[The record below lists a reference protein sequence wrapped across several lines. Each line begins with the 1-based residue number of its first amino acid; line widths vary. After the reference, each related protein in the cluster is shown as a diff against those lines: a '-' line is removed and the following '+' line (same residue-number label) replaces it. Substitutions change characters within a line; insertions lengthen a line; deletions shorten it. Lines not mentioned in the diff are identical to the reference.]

1 MITQKDLENIVIE
14 EVEFVQERF
23 MSAKFRK
30 AIEAYQDLQLKQQ
43 QLQKAFVGTKDPKK
57 REKLKK
63 ELVKMHYA
71 VKKAEVEFNKALHV
85 EPVEFEESVNLEIN
99 ESTGIVQENYG
110 KPYKKGEKIKTK
122 DGFTLKVLKHVK
134 GPSLPQD
141 EYVLQYLDG
150 KQKGKKFEMYHYM
163 LHNRDLGRHPGYKPK
178 GKSRGTRGLP
188 EGKFNV
194 GDIVIPNA
202 GPHKGHKHEVIYDL
216 GNDKYN
222 IKPIGLRP
230 NQIQYRLGASGASS
244 NQLKLVKK
252 GKGKPKYTT
261 MDTSGMSKAQIAKAL
276 RSKRLEG
283 IDEASEVDKLA
294 GTIQKLMNK
303 SKKDPAKTNQLQQ
316 ARKAMNKGDVKTAK
330 KIIGKYLKE
339 STKAYGDALKAME
352 KEKQLAML
360 SKKDKETLM
369 KLSALMK
376 KHGMIKEVN
385 VNPQLKKA
393 IHKFV
398 EKIAKKYDIPNS
410 SVIYTIKA
418 VLGESKLTEVK
429 AMNMDT
435 VPYNTIMKMKPGST
449 IKMKDGK
456 IRTKDKFGNWRADT
470 DPNDI
475 IVNRDVVKHMK
486 GMKGYNMG
494 GGRIRIEGIV
504 TEAKFKPGNMWSN
517 DFDYDGMMKYASK
530 VKPNVGLDTLQKL
543 YNSLEDVNYHSENK
557 FLGLAIDAMKAG
569 DENQAAKQLKQFNK
583 VSLKTLKSF
592 KEGLNEVR
600 RVNEDDDRTYDSY
613 SYHGDNLVGGVT
625 PAENFGDQYKGQMA
639 LMIVDVTS
647 SIDRVF
653 LVAPE
658 KEFISKAGKM
668 VKGDI
673 KKAVA
678 NAKKRGY
685 ANIMIPK
692 KIYDKFEDSGLGY
705 KNLKKYKAAYKQTNA
720 LKGVTE
726 DKLFPKKDKAK
737 QDTIKK

>member
-1 MITQKDLENIVIE
+1 MITQKDLENIVME

-252 GKGKPKYTT
+252 GKGKPKHTT

-283 IDEASEVDKLA
+283 INEASEVDKLA

-339 STKAYGDALKAME
+339 STKAYGDALKAMQ

-398 EKIAKKYDIPNS
+398 E
-410 SVIYTIKA
+410 
-418 VLGESKLTEVK
+418 
-429 AMNMDT
+429 
-435 VPYNTIMKMKPGST
+435 
-449 IKMKDGK
+449 
-456 IRTKDKFGNWRADT
+456 
-470 DPNDI
+470 
-475 IVNRDVVKHMK
+475 
-486 GMKGYNMG
+486 
-494 GGRIRIEGIV
+494 
-504 TEAKFKPGNMWSN
+504 
-517 DFDYDGMMKYASK
+517 
-530 VKPNVGLDTLQKL
+530 
-543 YNSLEDVNYHSENK
+543 
-557 FLGLAIDAMKAG
+557 
-569 DENQAAKQLKQFNK
+569 
-583 VSLKTLKSF
+583 
-592 KEGLNEVR
+592 
-600 RVNEDDDRTYDSY
+600 
-613 SYHGDNLVGGVT
+613 
-625 PAENFGDQYKGQMA
+625 
-639 LMIVDVTS
+639 
-647 SIDRVF
+647 
-653 LVAPE
+653 
-658 KEFISKAGKM
+658 
-668 VKGDI
+668 
-673 KKAVA
+673 
-678 NAKKRGY
+678 
-685 ANIMIPK
+685 
-692 KIYDKFEDSGLGY
+692 
-705 KNLKKYKAAYKQTNA
+705 
-720 LKGVTE
+720 
-726 DKLFPKKDKAK
+726 
-737 QDTIKK
+737 

>member
-1 MITQKDLENIVIE
+1 MITQKDLENIVME

-99 ESTGIVQENYG
+99 ESTGIVKENYG

-202 GPHKGHKHEVIYDL
+202 GPHKGDKHEVIYDL

-252 GKGKPKYTT
+252 GKGKPKHTT

-283 IDEASEVDKLA
+283 VDEASEVDKLA
-294 GTIQKLMNK
+294 GIIQKLMNK
-303 SKKDPAKTNQLQQ
+303 AKKDPSNL
-316 ARKAMNKGDVKTAK
+316 
-330 KIIGKYLKE
+330 
-339 STKAYGDALKAME
+339 DA
-352 KEKQLAML
+352 
-360 SKKDKETLM
+360 
-369 KLSALMK
+369 
-376 KHGMIKEVN
+376 N
-385 VNPQLKKA
+385 
-393 IHKFV
+393 
-398 EKIAKKYDIPNS
+398 
-410 SVIYTIKA
+410 
-418 VLGESKLTEVK
+418 
-429 AMNMDT
+429 
-435 VPYNTIMKMKPGST
+435 GS
-449 IKMKDGK
+449 
-456 IRTKDKFGNWRADT
+456 
-470 DPNDI
+470 
-475 IVNRDVVKHMK
+475 
-486 GMKGYNMG
+486 
-494 GGRIRIEGIV
+494 
-504 TEAKFKPGNMWSN
+504 
-517 DFDYDGMMKYASK
+517 
-530 VKPNVGLDTLQKL
+530 
-543 YNSLEDVNYHSENK
+543 
-557 FLGLAIDAMKAG
+557 
-569 DENQAAKQLKQFNK
+569 
-583 VSLKTLKSF
+583 
-592 KEGLNEVR
+592 
-600 RVNEDDDRTYDSY
+600 
-613 SYHGDNLVGGVT
+613 
-625 PAENFGDQYKGQMA
+625 
-639 LMIVDVTS
+639 
-647 SIDRVF
+647 
-653 LVAPE
+653 
-658 KEFISKAGKM
+658 
-668 VKGDI
+668 
-673 KKAVA
+673 
-678 NAKKRGY
+678 
-685 ANIMIPK
+685 
-692 KIYDKFEDSGLGY
+692 
-705 KNLKKYKAAYKQTNA
+705 
-720 LKGVTE
+720 
-726 DKLFPKKDKAK
+726 
-737 QDTIKK
+737 